1 MITVQLNSPVPLVD
15 QIALGIRRLIACG
28 ELAPGNELPPVRQ
41 LAADLGI
48 NLNTV
53 ARAYRALEEDGLV
66 SSQRGRGTHVT
77 ASAETRRGSAADNR
91 QRVRNQLRD
100 ALADAKLAGLDRPAV
115 DRLLTELLGEFWPA
129 ATD

>member
-15 QIALGIRRLIACG
+15 QIVLGVRRLVASG
-28 ELAPGNELPPVRQ
+28 ELGPGNELPPVRQ

-53 ARAYRALEEDGLV
+53 ARAYRALEEAGLV

-77 ASAETRRGSAADNR
+77 ASAETRRGSVADNR
-91 QRVRNQLRD
+91 QRVRNQLGD
-100 ALADAKLAGLDRPAV
+100 ALADAKLAGFDRAAV
-115 DRLLTELLGEFWPA
+115 DRLLAELLGEFWPV
-129 ATD
+129 TTG